1 MTPAQQRAM
10 IVYQTAIA
18 HLRPGNSLAVNDSAA
33 RDRAMS
39 LYCAARTS
47 GLAPDD
53 AAQQASLHS
62 GIHARIITR
71 IVNLNLGV

>member
-18 HLRPGNSLAVNDSAA
+18 HLRPGNSLAVNDVHG
-33 RDRAMS
+33 RNRAMS
-39 LYCAARTS
+39 LYCAARTFGS
-47 GLAPDD
+47 APVD
-53 AAQQASLHS
+53 AAHIASLHS